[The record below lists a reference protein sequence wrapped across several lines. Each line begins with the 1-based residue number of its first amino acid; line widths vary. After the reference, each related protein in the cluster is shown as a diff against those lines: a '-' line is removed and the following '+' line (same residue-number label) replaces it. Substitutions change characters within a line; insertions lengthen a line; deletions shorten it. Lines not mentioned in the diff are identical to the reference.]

1 MLCIVPSAKLDFS
14 FSLNQSP
21 LEILEGLVSSFV
33 HIYGEDVY
41 TKATMIII
49 KEEHFFN
56 VIKNIYGVTYV
67 GQHND
72 LLDEAISK
80 HLSV

>member
-1 MLCIVPSAKLDFS
+1 MICVVSSTKLPFEFTLD
-14 FSLNQSP
+14 QSP
-21 LEILEGLVSSFV
+21 LTILEGLTRSFV
-33 HIYGEDVY
+33 EKYGEEVFA
-41 TKATMIII
+41 KATMIVI

-72 LLDEAISK
+72 LLDEALEK
-80 HLSV
+80 HLEV

>member
-1 MLCIVPSAKLDFS
+1 VICVVSSTKLPFEFTLD
-14 FSLNQSP
+14 QSP
-21 LEILEGLVSSFV
+21 LAILEGLTSSFV
-33 HIYGEDVY
+33 EKYGEEVFA
-41 TKATMIII
+41 KATMIII

-72 LLDEAISK
+72 LFDEALEK
-80 HLSV
+80 HLEV